1 MQKRL
6 QGLKWFLTFPQCH
19 TTRDQAYQNLQEN
32 YPEMEWCVIASETHQ
47 DGSPH
52 LHIALEFK
60 EKLRTSHMNY
70 FDKVGGKHP
79 NIQPMRHQRKCIAYV
94 TKGLE
99 YDAYGID
106 VEAILQKKCGKFTT
120 VAKELLSGKTL
131 TELNKTE
138 PGFVLQN
145 KRKLEEYISWLE
157 RRNEREKKKK
167 WTKFTT
173 ADIEDLNTS
182 AEMQIAAWLNL
193 NICEQREFR
202 QEQLYVYGPPKM
214 GKSTLIRKLDEYL
227 NIFYVPR
234 DDGEFCDDY
243 EDGLYD
249 LIVMDEFTNKKTMQW
264 MNQILD
270 GQTCYLK
277 KKGGQILKR
286 NNLPV
291 LVLSN
296 FTLEQNYPRLHEAG
310 MLEPLISR
318 FKVVHVT
325 EMIAIFQ

>member
-1 MQKRL
+1 
-6 QGLKWFLTFPQCH
+6 
-19 TTRDQAYQNLQEN
+19 
-32 YPEMEWCVIASETHQ
+32 
-47 DGSPH
+47 

-60 EKLRTSHMNY
+60 ERLRTRHMNY

-94 TKGLE
+94 TKKGD

-131 TELNKTE
+131 TQLNEIE

-145 KRKLEEYISWLE
+145 KRKCEEYISWVA

-173 ADIEDLNTS
+173 ADIEDLNTV

-202 QEQLYVYGPPKM
+202 QEQLYVHGPPKM

-227 NIFYVPR
+227 NIYYVPR

-243 EDGLYD
+243 EDGIYD
-249 LIVMDEFTNKKTMQW
+249 LIVIDEFTNKKTMQW
-264 MNQILD
+264 MNQLLD

-277 KKGGQILKR
+277 RKGGQTLKKE
-286 NNLPV
+286 NLPV
-291 LVLSN
+291 IVLSN
-296 FTLEQNYPRLHEAG
+296 FTLEQNYPRLFEAG
-310 MLEPLISR
+310 MLEPLLTR
-318 FKVVHVT
+318 FKIVHVT